1 MSDSS
6 MIETARDFLVDTQNL
21 DGGWGVTKGKRSQT
35 EVTALT
41 VLALHTSRDPM
52 SVKRVELGLQW
63 LTQQQG
69 ADGSWPLMAEL
80 PGSSWVT
87 SLAVVALASF
97 DAQRAQALRGAE
109 WLLRQKGRTLGPQ
122 ESQRYRE
129 APETM
134 AVFLNPDLQGWAWA
148 DNTFSWIEPTAYAL
162 LALKKIRSSLQ
173 NAAVLD
179 RVREGELL
187 IYDRMCTGGGW
198 NYGNKRVLGEELPP
212 YPDTTAVALIALQDH
227 PENPANQLSLRAL
240 RDMLQYVRSGLT
252 LSLAML
258 CFSLYGQDVTE
269 WENLLAETYQQTEF
283 LGETKSIALALLACG
298 DGAAVFRI

>member
-1 MSDSS
+1 
-6 MIETARDFLVDTQNL
+6 MIDLLLKTQNP
-21 DGGWGVTKGKRSQT
+21 DGGWGVVQGKRSQT
-35 EVTALT
+35 EATAMA
-41 VLALHTSRDPM
+41 VAALHSCGD
-52 SVKRVELGLQW
+52 SAFVEQITHGLRW
-63 LTQQQG
+63 LTQQQR

-80 PGSSWVT
+80 PEASWAT
-87 SLAVVALASF
+87 SLTVVALASF
-97 DAQRAQALRGAE
+97 DAQRSQALRGAE

-134 AVFLNPDLQGWAWA
+134 AVFLNPDLQGWAWT

-162 LALKKIRSSLQ
+162 LALKKLRPSLQ
-173 NAAVLD
+173 NPAVRA

-187 IYDRMCTGGGW
+187 LYDRMCTGGGW

-227 PENPANQLSLRAL
+227 PEHPANQLSLGAL
-240 RDMLQYVRSGLT
+240 RNMLRHVQSGLT
-252 LSLAML
+252 LSLATL

-269 WENLLAETYQQTEF
+269 WKELLVKTYQRTEF
-283 LGETKSIALALLACG
+283 LGETKSLALALLACG
-298 DGAAVFRI
+298 DGAAVLRV